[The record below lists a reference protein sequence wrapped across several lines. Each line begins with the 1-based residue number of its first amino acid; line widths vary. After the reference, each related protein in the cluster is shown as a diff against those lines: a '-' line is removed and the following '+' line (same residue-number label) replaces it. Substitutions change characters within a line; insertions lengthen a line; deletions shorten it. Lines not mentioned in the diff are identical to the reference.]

1 MTSSRR
7 LSRDQAEQALASA
20 TPIPTNRGAS
30 PILVTPL
37 DGTDLG
43 GSPSRLDLTA
53 RTHRSLLL
61 FVSLDCTGC
70 EDVIAGLVTPE
81 LFGVGPEDEI
91 IVIFRSLA
99 HEEVESIDSR
109 LGGATCL
116 ISASAFDA
124 YGVSGPP
131 FFSYVDPSL
140 LTVFTE
146 GVAWGTDSVA
156 SALGAAQSG
165 TPSLEAPRLGFPH
178 GKTTP

>member
-1 MTSSRR
+1 
-7 LSRDQAEQALASA
+7 
-20 TPIPTNRGAS
+20 
-30 PILVTPL
+30 
-37 DGTDLG
+37 
-43 GSPSRLDLTA
+43 
-53 RTHRSLLL
+53 
-61 FVSLDCTGC
+61 
-70 EDVIAGLVTPE
+70 VIAGLVTPE

-178 GKTTP
+178 GTTTP

>member
-20 TPIPTNRGAS
+20 TPIPMNRGAS
-30 PILVTPL
+30 PIPVTPL
-37 DGTDLG
+37 EGIDLG

-53 RTHRSLLL
+53 LRHRALLL
-61 FVSLDCTGC
+61 FVSLDCNGC
-70 EDVIAGLVTPE
+70 EDVIAGLVAPE
-81 LFGVGPEDEI
+81 LFGVGPGDEI
-91 IVIFRSLA
+91 IVIFRSL
-99 HEEVESIDSR
+99 EDEQVESIASR

-116 ISASAFDA
+116 VSDTAFEA

-131 FFSYVDPSL
+131 FFAYVDPSL

-156 SALGAAQSG
+156 SALRAAQSG
-165 TPSLEAPRLGFPH
+165 APSLEAPRLGFPH